1 MDVTVTGLQPG
12 DESRIAAYFADSRYG
27 VIAAYVFGSAAEGR
41 MHRDSDIDIGVLLDR
56 SRYRTSAERFEIRLA
71 LLALLPSAVGGR
83 DIDLVILN
91 DCPPTLARHI
101 IMDGRQLV
109 CLDATAVHAFRRMTL
124 SRAADLIPF
133 LRRTREAKL
142 RSLRS

>member
-1 MDVTVTGLQPG
+1 VKVTGLPPA
-12 DESRIAAYFADSRYG
+12 DESRIAACLADSRYG
-27 VIAAYVFGSAAEGR
+27 VIAGYVFGSAAEDR

-56 SRYRTSAERFEIRLA
+56 SRFRTSAARFDIRLA
-71 LLALLPSAVGGR
+71 LLALLPSTVGGR
-83 DIDLVILN
+83 EIDLVILN

-101 IMDGRQLV
+101 IMDGRRLV

-133 LRRTREAKL
+133 LRRTRRAKL
-142 RSLRS
+142 QSLRS